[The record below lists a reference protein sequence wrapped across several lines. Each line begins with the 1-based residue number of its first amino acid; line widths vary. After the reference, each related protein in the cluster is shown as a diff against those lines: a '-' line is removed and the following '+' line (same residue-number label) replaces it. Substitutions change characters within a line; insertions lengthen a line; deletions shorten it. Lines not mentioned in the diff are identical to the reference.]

1 MAVKIIIDSASDITA
16 TEADVLGVEM
26 LPMSIQFG
34 EAEYQ
39 AGVDLSAEEFY
50 KKLIVAKTLPKTS
63 MINAYRFEE
72 AFKAA
77 TENGDEV
84 VAIVISSKLSGTY
97 EAAKQAAA
105 GFEGKVF
112 VLDSLSAAAGER
124 LLCLRALELIKEGKS
139 AGQVFDELENAKQK
153 LCVMAAL
160 ETLEYLKKGGRISSA
175 VAFVGEM
182 LKIKPLVRLI
192 DGEVK
197 MVGKAR
203 GQKRAS
209 AMLNDMVKA
218 CGGID
223 FSMPHGIIWTGLD
236 ETVAF
241 NYATEC
247 AAMLDGRSVENYLI
261 GSTIG
266 THIGPGVFGWA
277 FFQK

>member
-16 TEADVLGVEM
+16 AEAEIMGVEM
-26 LPMSIQFG
+26 MPMSIQFG
-34 EAEYQ
+34 ETEYQ
-39 AGVDLSAEEFY
+39 AGVNLSACEFY
-50 KKLIVAKTLPKTS
+50 EKLAGVKELPKTS
-63 MINAYRFEE
+63 MINSYRFEE
-72 AFKAA
+72 AFQRA
-77 TENGDEV
+77 TKNGDEV
-84 VAIVISSKLSGTY
+84 LAIVLSSKLSGTY

-105 GFEGKVF
+105 GFDGKVF
-112 VLDSLSAAAGER
+112 VVDTLSAAAGER
-124 LLCLRALELIKEGKS
+124 LLCLYALELIKQGKS
-139 AGQVFDELENAKQK
+139 AGQVFDELENAKHK

-160 ETLEYLKKGGRISSA
+160 ETLEYLKKGGRISST

-209 AMLNDMVKA
+209 ATLNDMVKA
-218 CGGID
+218 CGAID
-223 FSMPHGIIWTGLD
+223 FTMPYGIIWTGLD
-236 ETVAF
+236 EEVAN

-247 AAMLDGRSVENYLI
+247 AALLNGNTAPNYII

-266 THIGPGVFGWA
+266 THIGPGVFGLA

>member
-16 TEADVLGVEM
+16 AEAEVMGIEM

-34 EAEYQ
+34 ETEYL
-39 AGVDLSAEEFY
+39 AGVNLSANEFY
-50 KKLIVAKTLPKTS
+50 EKLMESKELPKTS

-72 AFKAA
+72 AFQKA

-84 VAIVISSKLSGTY
+84 IAIIISSRLSGTY

-105 GFEGKVF
+105 GFGGKVF
-112 VLDSLSAAAGER
+112 VVDTLSAAAGER
-124 LLCLRALELIKEGKS
+124 LLCLYALDLIKQGKTAGEVFDALET
-139 AGQVFDELENAKQK
+139 AKQK

-160 ETLEYLKKGGRISSA
+160 ETLEYLKKGGRISST

-209 AMLNDMVKA
+209 AMLNEIVNA

-223 FSMPHGIIWTGLD
+223 FTMPYGIIWTGLD
-236 ETVAF
+236 EEVAN
-241 NYATEC
+241 NYAAEC
-247 AAMLDGRSVENYLI
+247 TALLDGNTAPNYII

-266 THIGPGVFGWA
+266 THVGPGVFGWA